1 MNPPLGPSVEE
12 LIEKKQW
19 SELRALV
26 SDWPAPETAELLLG
40 MDKSDR
46 VLLFRFLP
54 RPVSTEV
61 FAHLSTESQVSLVK
75 ELTDEETR
83 QILANLEPDDRTH
96 LLEEMPGRATQ
107 RLLNLLSPE
116 DLVEARK
123 LLGYPEES
131 VGRLM
136 TPDYVAVRAEWTIER
151 SLEHIRK
158 VGKGL
163 DSIATVYVTDP
174 HWKLLDEIE
183 LQQFVLAAP
192 TDRVNAL
199 MDRSVATLSPYSDRE
214 EAVGLMGKYDLV
226 ALPVVDSG
234 GVLLGVVAVDDVMDV
249 AEEEATEDFQK
260 SAAVEPL
267 KMSYEGAGVWS
278 LYRKRIPWLALL
290 VLVNL
295 AASSVIAAYEETLSA
310 TIALVFF
317 IPLLIGSGGNA
328 GAQAATLMVRALAT
342 GDVREKQ
349 WPRTLLKELAVGGTL
364 GVTMGAAAWFFGVI
378 RGGLD
383 IAVVVGLAMLA
394 IVVAANTIGVVLPFL
409 LSRLGI
415 DPAVASSPLIT
426 SIADVAGLVIYF
438 WLASTLLG
446 NVV

>member
-1 MNPPLGPSVEE
+1 MNPPFGPSLEE

-75 ELTDEETR
+75 ELTNDETR

-192 TDRVNAL
+192 TDRVDAL

-267 KMSYEGAGVWS
+267 KMSYKGAGVWS

-310 TIALVFF
+310 TITLAFF

-446 NVV
+446 SVA

>member
-1 MNPPLGPSVEE
+1 M
-12 LIEKKQW
+12 
-19 SELRALV
+19 
-26 SDWPAPETAELLLG
+26 
-40 MDKSDR
+40 
-46 VLLFRFLP
+46 
-54 RPVSTEV
+54 
-61 FAHLSTESQVSLVK
+61 
-75 ELTDEETR
+75 
-83 QILANLEPDDRTH
+83 
-96 LLEEMPGRATQ
+96 
-107 RLLNLLSPE
+107 
-116 DLVEARK
+116 
-123 LLGYPEES
+123 
-131 VGRLM
+131 
-136 TPDYVAVRAEWTIER
+136 
-151 SLEHIRK
+151 
-158 VGKGL
+158 
-163 DSIATVYVTDP
+163 TDP

-192 TDRVNAL
+192 TDRVDAL

-310 TIALVFF
+310 AIALAFF

-342 GDVREKQ
+342 GDIREKQ

-364 GVTMGAAAWFFGVI
+364 GVTMGATAWFFGVI

-383 IAVVVGLAMLA
+383 IAIVVGLAMLA
-394 IVVAANTIGVVLPFL
+394 IVVAANMIGVVLPFL

-446 NVV
+446 SVA

>member
-1 MNPPLGPSVEE
+1 MNRPLGPSVEE
-12 LIEKKQW
+12 LIEKKSW
-19 SELRALV
+19 SDVRALV
-26 SDWPAPETAELLLG
+26 SNWPAPETAELLLG

-54 RPVSTEV
+54 RPVSSDV
-61 FAHLSTESQVSLVK
+61 FAHLSTESQVALVK

-83 QILANLEPDDRTH
+83 QLLANLEPDDRTH

-151 SLEHIRK
+151 SLQHIRK

-163 DSIATVYVTDP
+163 DSIATVYVTNLQ
-174 HWKLLDEIE
+174 WKLLDEIE
-183 LQQFVLAAP
+183 LQQLVLAAP
-192 TDRVNAL
+192 GDRVDAL

-214 EAVGLMGKYDLV
+214 EAVGLLGKYDLV
-226 ALPVVDSG
+226 AAPVVDSG
-234 GVLLGVVAVDDVMDV
+234 GVLLGVVTVDDVMDV

-267 KMSYEGAGVWS
+267 KMSYEEAGVWS

-295 AASSVIAAYEETLSA
+295 AASSVIAAYEETLSGRHRPG
-310 TIALVFF
+310 VFHSLAHRERRQRRS
-317 IPLLIGSGGNA
+317 PVGHPDGARPGYRRHPGKTMAPNRPQGTGGGGDSGGHHGGPRPGSSVCFEA
-328 GAQAATLMVRALAT
+328 GWT
-342 GDVREKQ
+342 
-349 WPRTLLKELAVGGTL
+349 WPSWW
-364 GVTMGAAAWFFGVI
+364 AWPCWPSLWQPI
-378 RGGLD
+378 RSGWCC
-383 IAVVVGLAMLA
+383 
-394 IVVAANTIGVVLPFL
+394 P
-409 LSRLGI
+409 
-415 DPAVASSPLIT
+415 SS
-426 SIADVAGLVIYF
+426 
-438 WLASTLLG
+438 
-446 NVV
+446 